1 MKKFLLFTLLLS
13 FFLLVKNAEAST
25 VTISHAPTTV
35 AQQQQFYIDVALD
48 TAGTSINGIQGAVTF
63 SSDTLSFVRAETGTS
78 NVTLWIDQPTVHG
91 NTISFSGI
99 IPGGFDGLVDPFDQ
113 THKQP
118 GEIARLVFV
127 GKMPGNATIAT
138 SNVIV
143 SDNDGNG
150 TLEHVADN
158 TTSVVVSNDI
168 APSIYSTPDIVPPT
182 ITASIVQDADLFDGK
197 YTLLFTA
204 IDKESGI
211 DHVELKEGNDQW
223 KTIQSPYMLRDQS
236 RDSILSLR
244 AYDVAGNIATITIA
258 PKSSAPSPTAI
269 IILIIAALAILYV
282 MYKKIIRRTYAH

>member
-197 YTLLFTA
+197 YALLFTA